1 MAAWVL
7 KAAARSHRGILLADN
22 EDNYYVNGR
31 WMPLATLRHGDRTT
45 AESGAA
51 FQLYAVCD
59 GMGGTESGGLAGH
72 AAVEALGA
80 LQAEHPDGV
89 TDWELLSALAVLTD
103 RIRALPAKPD
113 AYPGT
118 TLAALLW
125 QGQAVQVLNL
135 GDSRVY
141 RLRGRELRQLTTDHS
156 EVQRLVGLGL
166 MTPFQARLSPRRHLI
181 LRYLG
186 LSSGDPAFQPYL
198 SAPMP
203 AQAGDRYLLCSDG
216 LADMVEDDALRRIL
230 LRARDAAEAA
240 DRLVQQALDNGG
252 RDNVT
257 ALCVH
262 FPGSARFFLPRRRSH
277 PATVTP
283 VGRR

>member
-7 KAAARSHRGILLADN
+7 TAAARSHRGLLLEDN
-22 EDNYYVNGR
+22 EDNFYLNGR
-31 WMPLATLRHGDRTT
+31 WMPLATMRHGDRATL
-45 AESGAA
+45 ESNGA

-59 GMGGTESGGLAGH
+59 GMVGTQSGGQASH

-89 TDWELLSALAVLTD
+89 TDWELLASLAVLTD
-103 RIRALPAKPD
+103 RIRALPAKPE
-113 AYPGT
+113 AHTGT
-118 TLAALLW
+118 TLTALLW
-125 QGQAVQVLNL
+125 QGQAVRVLNL

-156 EVQRLVGLGL
+156 EVQRMVGLGL
-166 MTPFQARLSPRRHLI
+166 MTPFQARLSPWRHLI

-186 LSSGDPAFQPYL
+186 LPSDDPAFQPYL

-230 LRARDAAEAA
+230 LRARDAAEAT

-257 ALCVH
+257 ALCVR
-262 FPGSARFFLPRRRSH
+262 FPGSSRFFLPRRQSRPTAIAAGH
-277 PATVTP
+277 E
-283 VGRR
+283 R